1 MLDGEDDLFAYAR
14 RTDPKTSHDTAS
26 SMKDML
32 PQLQAAVLGSLRR
45 AGQRGRTLDELIEDT
60 GIEKVTISPRLR
72 PLCEKG
78 LVVENGKRLGRSHRH
93 QIVWLAAEFAAAVDG
108 GSQ

>member
-14 RTDPKTSHDTAS
+14 RTDPKTSHDAAS

-60 GIEKVTISPRLR
+60 GIEKVTISPR
-72 PLCEKG
+72 
-78 LVVENGKRLGRSHRH
+78 RLGRSHRH